1 MVLKYRFHRHS
12 AQNSFFKTLRFLAC
26 RRSNGIINTFLTK
39 TCGCYLIL
47 CIILTCCC
55 IFKCLWLY
63 MIDFSIIKIC
73 IWNINLTKVIFT
85 CLNAYCLCLIL
96 CTRSFLCLYL
106 ACCRCALTFKTP
118 PKALIF
124 PAAKVLA
131 ANTANAIF
139 VLINDISFNFY
150 CRWQLVYSNTIIKIN
165 TLIEKKILF
174 I

>member
-12 AQNSFFKTLRFLAC
+12 AQIAFLKALRFLAC

-39 TCGCYLIL
+39 TCCCYLIL
-47 CIILTCCC
+47 CIILTCGC

-85 CLNAYCLCLIL
+85 CLNAYCLCSSSAPEASSV
-96 CTRSFLCLYL
+96 CTSLVAGVLSL
-106 ACCRCALTFKTP
+106 FKTP

-124 PAAKVLA
+124 PAAKYLPP
-131 ANTANAIF
+131 T
-139 VLINDISFNFY
+139 
-150 CRWQLVYSNTIIKIN
+150 QLMPF
-165 TLIEKKILF
+165 LF
-174 I
+174 S